1 MANKPN
7 NPSLWSKAKSLAKQK
22 FDVYPSAYANG
33 WAAKW
38 YKSKGGTW
46 SKAAEYGMEVGDYG
60 GLEKYQEAGTTK
72 KRMYDNAME
81 EYKFFMENPDM
92 WKEDPEMHTPDG
104 NFNLCLDCIKVDWSN
119 PDDIMDAH
127 RLIEEGYSIG
137 THYNE
142 EAFLN
147 GLKALN
153 LPPPVYNSKP
163 KANMSSSIKAMGGV
177 HYGAYAPPVFG
188 MGGMPCY
195 ECGGMYAEGGESPC
209 PPGMVPDGKGNC
221 VTDLSTPPVPESSYF
236 TQYQNYLLQP
246 GVGESIARR
255 MIKQKRECK
264 PGDECWTEITPPQPI
279 PVPTPVPMPEPS
291 PFDGMER
298 LYMELTDA
306 DYAKVPENLRA
317 GTRGNVGIRNR
328 VPYGW
333 KKTNED
339 GTTTVYYERGV
350 PGTPGYQ
357 GPFSGKVDTS
367 KYHFVDELTTP
378 TVVKKDGGI
387 HLDPAKKGTFKAQA
401 TRMNMS
407 VQEAASHI
415 LANKEEYSPTMVK
428 KANFAKN
435 FAKEQGGYIFA
446 DGGEADGVMALTQ
459 INAMMDRLSN
469 LRKFISQDTDLDPWI
484 SDKLSVMNHSATAI
498 NDYMQ
503 YGEEGQPEEMM
514 EMAQGGG
521 IPERYKNMGFTKVGV
536 KKESTRPGK
545 KWMVLAKKGDQYKVV
560 HGGYDGMKDYTQ
572 HGSEKRRD
580 RFWDRMGGKDSAKA
594 NDPFSP
600 LYWHKRFGTWEEG
613 GELSM
618 YDDGGPFDSV
628 AKVGDT
634 TLDVTRSKQLSN
646 LENNKWNR
654 GLMTAN
660 SLVDPL
666 SPIHYL
672 PNKGFGSGLKA
683 IAGLAAGLSGPILG
697 YEKLFA
703 KDKTDSYLFSNND
716 NKPTVRTREDV
727 MRDNQQKID
736 AARMEVQKSGCPGG
750 NCFPSEN
757 TVGVGVFGLTP
768 QFFQQIGNMP
778 VKSNMTA
785 TGGSG
790 MGAIETM
797 EQKRNGGLMK
807 FVIGGNPIEQMLRQQ
822 SGQTG
827 VGVQDEAEEGS
838 YAAFNKQGTGTNQAQ
853 WQQTYQ
859 NKSYGDSAGF
869 VAANNAL
876 IGLGML
882 NQVLGEKQN
891 AKDYNKNM
899 VRLGNTDAM
908 YNAVNPSNPY
918 GNYTTN
924 VGIGPN
930 FALVRQTPVQ
940 DFADANMARIGG
952 IKKYRQGGSYMVTD
966 RELMEILANGG
977 DVEFL

>member
-1 MANKPN
+1 MEYMKDGGNTPT
-7 NPSLWSKAKSLAKQK
+7 NPELWSRAIAAAKAKY
-22 FDVYPSAYANG
+22 DVYPSAYANG
-33 WAAKW
+33 YAAKW
-38 YKSKGGTW
+38 YKEHGGGWKKAEAGGT
-46 SKAAEYGMEVGDYG
+46 
-60 GLEKYQEAGTTK
+60 
-72 KRMYDNAME
+72 
-81 EYKFFMENPDM
+81 
-92 WKEDPEMHTPDG
+92 
-104 NFNLCLDCIKVDWSN
+104 I
-119 PDDIMDAH
+119 
-127 RLIEEGYSIG
+127 
-137 THYNE
+137 
-142 EAFLN
+142 
-147 GLKALN
+147 
-153 LPPPVYNSKP
+153 
-163 KANMSSSIKAMGGV
+163 
-177 HYGAYAPPVFG
+177 
-188 MGGMPCY
+188 CY
-195 ECGGMYAEGGESPC
+195 ECGGTYAYGGLY
-209 PPGMVPDGKGNC
+209 V
-221 VTDLSTPPVPESSYF
+221 
-236 TQYQNYLLQP
+236 
-246 GVGESIARR
+246 
-255 MIKQKRECK
+255 
-264 PGDECWTEITPPQPI
+264 
-279 PVPTPVPMPEPS
+279 MPFAE
-291 PFDGMER
+291 E
-298 LYMELTDA
+298 
-306 DYAKVPENLRA
+306 
-317 GTRGNVGIRNR
+317 
-328 VPYGW
+328 
-333 KKTNED
+333 
-339 GTTTVYYERGV
+339 
-350 PGTPGYQ
+350 
-357 GPFSGKVDTS
+357 
-367 KYHFVDELTTP
+367 
-378 TVVKKDGGI
+378 GGI

-401 TRMNMS
+401 TRMDMS

-415 LANKEEYSPTMVK
+415 LANKENYSPAMVK
-428 KANFAKN
+428 KAVFAHN
-435 FAKEQGGYIFA
+435 FAKELGGNIDAMPTYAQGGDMVNQKGEP
-446 DGGEADGVMALTQ
+446 DGSMALTQ
-459 INAMMDRLSN
+459 INAMMDRLQN
-469 LRKFISQDTDLDPWI
+469 LRKFISADSDLDPWI

-503 YGEEGQPEEMM
+503 YGDERQPEEEMM
-514 EMAQGGG
+514 EMAEGGG

-572 HGSEKRRD
+572 HHNENRRD
-580 RFWDRMGGKDSAKA
+580 RFWDRMGGRDSAKA
-594 NDPFSP
+594 KDPFSP

-891 AKDYNKNM
+891 AKEYNKNM

-940 DFADANMARIGG
+940 DFADANMARMGG
-952 IKKYRQGGSYMVTD
+952 MKKYRQGGSYMVTD